1 MWEQPEEEKRPVS
14 PRKTRNAF
22 PQALR
27 DNLGRR
33 CTCPAASL
41 QPFSVKKNLRL
52 EDLYTLKRMKCKQI
66 GIARDDVRRVAA
78 HGERKK
84 FIVLGITASC
94 YLNTRIDPLGLAG
107 QGCKKAPYVFLI
119 DIPAELRS
127 AQNL

>member
-1 MWEQPEEEKRPVS
+1 MS
-14 PRKTRNAF
+14 LRKTRNAF

-41 QPFSVKKNLRL
+41 QPFSFKKDLRL
-52 EDLYTLKRMKCKQI
+52 KDLDALKRVKCKQV
-66 GIARDDVRRVAA
+66 GITCDDVRRVAA

-94 YLNTRIDPLGLAG
+94 YLNIRIDPLGLAR
-107 QGCKKAPYVFLI
+107 QGCKKALYVFLI
-119 DIPAELRS
+119 NIPAELRS